1 MVSNGALGPVPVKPL
16 ALGGVVILMATAFAG
31 CFGTPPPPGDQDVTL
46 NGAGAT
52 FPAPLYD
59 KWQAAYSTSVNTKVH
74 INYNA
79 VGSGAGITQITA
91 KQVDFGGS
99 DAPLTATEFANAP
112 GIMHIP
118 STLGAVVIIYNIPG
132 VTAKLNFT
140 ATVLAQIF
148 NGNLTDFNS
157 PALVALNP
165 SLASVA
171 HNITTVHRS
180 DGSGTTFVFTS
191 YLHKAAATDWPSAG
205 NKNWPNTI
213 GLGGNGNSGV
223 SSAVQQNTYSIGYV
237 ELSYASI
244 TNPPLVFGFVANRD
258 GYFVDANATTTAAAA
273 AGVSALP
280 AGDASWTT
288 VEILNQPG
296 QFSYPMAAMTY
307 LLVYKTQTDAAKG
320 KALANFLWWAIHAD
334 GQALAAPNGYAPL
347 PLSVIWLNEN
357 TTDRIVDS
365 AGAKMRTVTGLGYPP
380 VYVPPGGGGGVVTLN
395 GAGATFPAPLYDR
408 WQGNYTLHVSP
419 DTHINYNAV
428 GSGAGITQIT
438 ARQVDFGGSDAPLT
452 PTEFGNAPGI
462 LHIPTTLGAVVPVYN
477 VPGVSWPIN
486 FTASNLARIFNG
498 SITDWNDA
506 DLVADNP
513 GLSAVSH
520 NMTPVHRSDGSGT
533 TFVFTSY
540 LHKADATNWSTWG
553 NKNWPNTLGLG
564 GNGNAGVSSAVQ
576 QNTYSIGYVELSYF
590 QSASTSLVMGKV
602 RSHDGAFLLATADT
616 TAAAAAGVATLPS
629 GDASWTTV
637 EILDQPGAQAYPIVS
652 MTYILLYK
660 TQVDHAKGKALV
672 DFLWW
677 AIHSEGQ
684 AYAAPNGYAP
694 LPPSVVTHNE
704 ASLRLVRD
712 ASGNA
717 LHP

>member
-191 YLHKAAATDWPSAG
+191 YLHKAAATDW
-205 NKNWPNTI
+205 
-213 GLGGNGNSGV
+213 
-223 SSAVQQNTYSIGYV
+223 
-237 ELSYASI
+237 
-244 TNPPLVFGFVANRD
+244 
-258 GYFVDANATTTAAAA
+258 
-273 AGVSALP
+273 
-280 AGDASWTT
+280 
-288 VEILNQPG
+288 
-296 QFSYPMAAMTY
+296 
-307 LLVYKTQTDAAKG
+307 
-320 KALANFLWWAIHAD
+320 
-334 GQALAAPNGYAPL
+334 
-347 PLSVIWLNEN
+347 
-357 TTDRIVDS
+357 
-365 AGAKMRTVTGLGYPP
+365 
-380 VYVPPGGGGGVVTLN
+380 
-395 GAGATFPAPLYDR
+395 
-408 WQGNYTLHVSP
+408 
-419 DTHINYNAV
+419 
-428 GSGAGITQIT
+428 
-438 ARQVDFGGSDAPLT
+438 
-452 PTEFGNAPGI
+452 
-462 LHIPTTLGAVVPVYN
+462 
-477 VPGVSWPIN
+477 
-486 FTASNLARIFNG
+486 
-498 SITDWNDA
+498 
-506 DLVADNP
+506 
-513 GLSAVSH
+513 
-520 NMTPVHRSDGSGT
+520 
-533 TFVFTSY
+533 
-540 LHKADATNWSTWG
+540 STWG

-590 QSASTSLVMGKV
+590 QSASTSLVIGKV

-652 MTYILLYK
+652 MTYILL
-660 TQVDHAKGKALV
+660 
-672 DFLWW
+672 
-677 AIHSEGQ
+677 
-684 AYAAPNGYAP
+684 
-694 LPPSVVTHNE
+694 
-704 ASLRLVRD
+704 
-712 ASGNA
+712 
-717 LHP
+717 